1 MERAFIVQLDTGE
14 QLGPLDEE
22 ALKRLAEEG
31 RIPEDAEVRSTML
44 AIWEKAKNVECLKK
58 IFVAFLE

>member
-22 ALKRLAEEG
+22 ALKKLAEEG
-31 RIPEDAEVRSTML
+31 RIPEDA
-44 AIWEKAKNVECLKK
+44 
-58 IFVAFLE
+58 